1 MTVTVY
7 RLVITAVPRTK
18 KTSPEI
24 VLLPSKDGR
33 GQACPCCKRKL
44 LTIPQPSAKWKEW
57 VRVAKITMN
66 GYSLLRVPMVV
77 NGEKVLVT
85 HALKGDG
92 SAAVK
97 LKPIDVPMAM
107 EAVFWR
113 EANRGDLFGFL
124 QGVGDL
130 LQAWGIISNDVLIR
144 STPGLEPLR
153 KDAARP
159 RVELLLTPIEVEPE
173 QLAVGLP
180 DEDDEVVTATK
191 AEKPPWA

>member
-1 MTVTVY
+1 MTVY
-7 RLVITAVPRTK
+7 SLVITAVPRTK

-66 GYSLLRVPMVV
+66 GYTLLRVPMLV

-92 SAAVK
+92 SPAVK
-97 LKPIDVPMAM
+97 LRPIDVPMMM

-113 EANRGDLFGFL
+113 EADRGDLFGFY

-144 STPGLEPLR
+144 STPGIEPLR

-159 RVELLLTPIEVEPE
+159 RVELFLTPIEVESE
-173 QLAVGLP
+173 QLAAGLADQDHHLEP
-180 DEDDEVVTATK
+180 LSE
-191 AEKPPWA
+191 AEEAPRA

>member
-1 MTVTVY
+1 MTVY
-7 RLVITAVPRTK
+7 RIVIEAVPRTK

-66 GYSLLRVPMVV
+66 GYTLLRVPMLV

-92 SAAVK
+92 SPAVK
-97 LKPIDVPMAM
+97 LKPIDVPMMM

-113 EANRGDLFGFL
+113 EANRGDLFGFY

-144 STPGLEPLR
+144 STPGVEPLR

-159 RVELLLTPIEVEPE
+159 RVELLLTPIEVESE
-173 QLAVGLP
+173 QLAAGFADQDHHLEP
-180 DEDDEVVTATK
+180 LSE
-191 AEKPPWA
+191 AEEASRA